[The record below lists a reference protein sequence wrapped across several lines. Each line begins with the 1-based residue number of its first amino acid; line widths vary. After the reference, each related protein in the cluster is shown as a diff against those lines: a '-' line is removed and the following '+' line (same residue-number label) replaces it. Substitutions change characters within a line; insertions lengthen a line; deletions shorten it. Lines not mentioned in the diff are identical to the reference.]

1 MSSDTRQLHL
11 TTAREVMT
19 SPVIYVMT
27 ETPLKEVAAAM
38 LRARIS
44 AVPVVG
50 GGGKLVGMVSEGDLI
65 RRRRGEGSAPRS
77 WWLDLFEA
85 DAAHGEEF
93 LEYLRRHGL
102 RARDVMT
109 RNVITVD
116 EDMPIARVAELLDA
130 KNIKRVPV
138 LREGRMI
145 GIVSRAD
152 LLRAL
157 ARAPEN
163 RERPSR

>member
-1 MSSDTRQLHL
+1 MSAGLKELRL
-11 TTAREVMT
+11 TTAREVIT

-27 ETPLKEVAAAM
+27 ETPLSEVARAM

-44 AVPVVG
+44 GVPVVG
-50 GGGKLVGMVSEGDLI
+50 GSGQLAGMVSESDLI
-65 RRRRGEGSAPRS
+65 RRRGGENGVRRS

-85 DAAHGEEF
+85 DAAHSQEF

-102 RARDVMT
+102 RAKDVMT
-109 RNVITVD
+109 RDVITVE
-116 EDMPIARVAELLDA
+116 EDTPIARVAELLDF
-130 KNIKRVPV
+130 NGIKRVPV

-145 GIVSRAD
+145 EIVSRAD

-157 ARAPEN
+157 ACAPSMQG
-163 RERPSR
+163 RQG